1 MAAFLA
7 SASAVFKLGEDVA
20 IPYLPET
27 RIALNH
33 VRQAM
38 VHEAQSG
45 ESLGIDSMM
54 YRRKEARAKLKPKVQ
69 WIGACYV
76 CAGTLGE

>member
-1 MAAFLA
+1 
-7 SASAVFKLGEDVA
+7 
-20 IPYLPET
+20 
-27 RIALNH
+27 
-33 VRQAM
+33 M

-45 ESLGIDSMM
+45 ESLGIDSMI